1 MAAGRRAPRTGL
13 LELRGP
19 GGQWLRVL
27 LTLAEDV
34 LGVSPTDG
42 PGPAAGPG
50 EAPAA
55 QLNGG
60 DPSSAVPEAL
70 ANIRRTVRVV
80 KQDVGGLGISIKG
93 GRENKMPI
101 LISKIFKGLAA
112 DQTEALYVG
121 DAILAVNGTDL
132 SEATHDEAVQAL
144 KKTGKEVVLEVKY
157 MKEISP
163 YFKNSSA
170 GATVSWDPS
179 PSAPQKRSSPLLP
192 PRELWEGRS
201 VPLKMCY
208 VSRKCL
214 PTDPE
219 HRYLEVCSA
228 DGRVALFLRAKDEAT
243 AQSWLNAI
251 QATAGTLLPRVKE
264 ELRAQLV
271 GAGAAAGRDV
281 KHVGWLTEQLP
292 SAGTRNL
299 LAILTEKELLL
310 YGSLPQSRDAMGK
323 PTHSYPLIATRL
335 VHSGPGKGS
344 ALYEAELSFALR
356 SGTRLGVQTHLF
368 SLESPRDL
376 ALWTRLLVDGTHG
389 AAELAQEA
397 SAACTWKG
405 RECTLSIH
413 IDKGFTISTTEPGL
427 SKTVL
432 LQQPFE
438 KLQMSSDDGTKMLYL
453 DFGGPEGEIQLDLH
467 SCPKTIVFIIHS
479 FLSAKV
485 TRLGLLA

>member
-1 MAAGRRAPRTGL
+1 MAAGRRAPRSGL

-19 GGQWLRVL
+19 GGHWLRVL
-27 LTLAEDV
+27 LTLAEDS
-34 LGVSPTDG
+34 LGVSPADG
-42 PGPAAGPG
+42 PGPG

-60 DPSSAVPEAL
+60 EGGSGVPEAL
-70 ANIRRTVRVV
+70 ANIRRTVHVV

-121 DAILAVNGTDL
+121 DAILSVNGTDL

-163 YFKNSSA
+163 YFKNSAA

-179 PSAPQKRSSPLLP
+179 PSGQQKRSSPVLP
-192 PRELWEGRS
+192 PRESRT

-214 PTDPE
+214 PADPE

-243 AQSWLNAI
+243 AQSWLGAI
-251 QATAGTLLPRVKE
+251 QGAASALLPRVKE

-271 GAGAAAGRDV
+271 GAGTAGGRDV
-281 KHVGWLTEQLP
+281 RHVGWLTEQLP
-292 SAGTRNL
+292 GAGTRNL

-310 YGSLPQSRDAMGK
+310 YGSLPQSRDALGK
-323 PTHSYPLIATRL
+323 PVHSYPLIATRL
-335 VHSGPGKGS
+335 VHSGPAKGS
-344 ALYEAELSFALR
+344 ALYEAELAFALR
-356 SGTRLGVQTHLF
+356 AGTRLGVQSHLF

-389 AAELAQEA
+389 AAELAQEV

-405 RECTLSIH
+405 QDCTLSIH
-413 IDKGFTISTTEPGL
+413 IDKGFTISTMEPGL
-427 SKTVL
+427 SKTIL

>member
-1 MAAGRRAPRTGL
+1 
-13 LELRGP
+13 
-19 GGQWLRVL
+19 Q
-27 LTLAEDV
+27 
-34 LGVSPTDG
+34 
-42 PGPAAGPG
+42 
-50 EAPAA
+50 
-55 QLNGG
+55 
-60 DPSSAVPEAL
+60 
-70 ANIRRTVRVV
+70 
-80 KQDVGGLGISIKG
+80 G

-121 DAILAVNGTDL
+121 DAILSVNGTDL

-179 PSAPQKRSSPLLP
+179 PTALQKRSSPLLP
-192 PRELWEGRS
+192 PRELREGRT

-243 AQSWLNAI
+243 AQSWLSAI
-251 QATAGTLLPRVKE
+251 QANASALLPRVKD
-264 ELRAQLV
+264 ELRAQL
-271 GAGAAAGRDV
+271 AGTGMVAGRDI
-281 KHVGWLTEQLP
+281 KHVGWLTEQVPPCPLLPLATMLLVALTPLPLQLP

-299 LAILTEKELLL
+299 LAVLTEKELLL
-310 YGSLPQSRDAMGK
+310 YGSLPQSRDALGK
-323 PTHSYPLIATRL
+323 PAHNYPLIATRL
-335 VHSGPGKGS
+335 VHSGPAKGS

-356 SGTRLGVQTHLF
+356 TGTRLGVQTHLF

-389 AAELAQEA
+389 AAELVQEV
-397 SAACTWKG
+397 STACTWKG
-405 RECTLSIH
+405 QDCTLSIH
-413 IDKGFTISTTEPGL
+413 IDKGFTITTTEPGL
-427 SKTVL
+427 SKTIL

>member
-1 MAAGRRAPRTGL
+1 
-13 LELRGP
+13 
-19 GGQWLRVL
+19 Q
-27 LTLAEDV
+27 
-34 LGVSPTDG
+34 
-42 PGPAAGPG
+42 
-50 EAPAA
+50 
-55 QLNGG
+55 
-60 DPSSAVPEAL
+60 
-70 ANIRRTVRVV
+70 
-80 KQDVGGLGISIKG
+80 G

-121 DAILAVNGTDL
+121 DAILSVNGTDL

-163 YFKNSSA
+163 YFKNSSG

-179 PSAPQKRSSPLLP
+179 PAALQKRSSPLLLP
-192 PRELWEGRS
+192 QELREGRT

-214 PTDPE
+214 PADPE

-243 AQSWLNAI
+243 AQSWLSAI
-251 QATAGTLLPRVKE
+251 QANASALLPRVKE
-264 ELRAQLV
+264 ELRAQLA
-271 GAGAAAGRDV
+271 GAGTVAGREV
-281 KHVGWLTEQLP
+281 KHVGWLTEQVLP
-292 SAGTRNL
+292 CPLLPLATPPPLALTPSRCRNL
-299 LAILTEKELLL
+299 LAVLTEKELLL
-310 YGSLPQSRDAMGK
+310 YGSLPQSRDALGK

-335 VHSGPGKGS
+335 VHSGPAKGS

-356 SGTRLGVQTHLF
+356 AGSRLGVQSHLF
-368 SLESPRDL
+368 SLETPRDL

-389 AAELAQEA
+389 AAELAQEVSTGPWGTGGRPGGGA
-397 SAACTWKG
+397 GGCRLTPVPLSPSPACTWKG
-405 RECTLSIH
+405 QDCTLSIH
-413 IDKGFTISTTEPGL
+413 IDKGFTISTAEPGL
-427 SKTVL
+427 SRTIL

>member
-1 MAAGRRAPRTGL
+1 
-13 LELRGP
+13 
-19 GGQWLRVL
+19 
-27 LTLAEDV
+27 
-34 LGVSPTDG
+34 
-42 PGPAAGPG
+42 
-50 EAPAA
+50 
-55 QLNGG
+55 
-60 DPSSAVPEAL
+60 
-70 ANIRRTVRVV
+70 
-80 KQDVGGLGISIKG
+80 G

-121 DAILAVNGTDL
+121 DAILSVNGTDL

-163 YFKNSSA
+163 YFKNSST
-170 GATVSWDPS
+170 GATVSWDSNP
-179 PSAPQKRSSPLLP
+179 AALQKRSSPLLP
-192 PRELWEGRS
+192 PRELREGRT

-228 DGRVALFLRAKDEAT
+228 DGRIALFLRAKDEAT
-243 AQSWLNAI
+243 AQSWLAAI
-251 QATAGTLLPRVKE
+251 QANAGALLPQVKE

-271 GAGAAAGRDV
+271 GASMAAGREV
-281 KHVGWLTEQLP
+281 KHVGWLTEQVPPHLP
-292 SAGTRNL
+292 PPHPMPRNL
-299 LAILTEKELLL
+299 LAVLTEKELLL
-310 YGSLPQSRDAMGK
+310 YGSLPQNRDALGK

-335 VHSGPGKGS
+335 VHSGPAKGS
-344 ALYEAELSFALR
+344 APYEAELSFALR

-389 AAELAQEA
+389 AAELVQEV

-405 RECTLSIH
+405 QDCTLSIH

-427 SKTVL
+427 SKTIL

>member
-1 MAAGRRAPRTGL
+1 PVAGPWVPVAGPWVPVAGALGAGSPGEELLLCGWPSEGLGRRLSKEMPVALAGSSPGAAVATGWAQHL
-13 LELRGP
+13 LWGERSAL
-19 GGQWLRVL
+19 GGSLGQ
-27 LTLAEDV
+27 AV
-34 LGVSPTDG
+34 LG
-42 PGPAAGPG
+42 
-50 EAPAA
+50 
-55 QLNGG
+55 
-60 DPSSAVPEAL
+60 
-70 ANIRRTVRVV
+70 R
-80 KQDVGGLGISIKG
+80 

-121 DAILAVNGTDL
+121 DAILSVNGTDL

-179 PSAPQKRSSPLLP
+179 PATLQKRSSPLLP
-192 PRELWEGRS
+192 PRELRESRT

-243 AQSWLNAI
+243 AQSWLSAI
-251 QATAGTLLPRVKE
+251 QANTGALLPRVKE
-264 ELRAQLV
+264 ELRAQLA
-271 GAGAAAGRDV
+271 GAGVVAGRDV

-299 LAILTEKELLL
+299 LAVLTEKELLL
-310 YGSLPQSRDAMGK
+310 YGSLPQSRDALGK
-323 PTHSYPLIATRL
+323 PAHSYPLIATRL
-335 VHSGPGKGS
+335 VHSGPAKGS

-389 AAELAQEA
+389 AAELAQEV
-397 SAACTWKG
+397 SAACSWKG
-405 RECTLSIH
+405 QDCTLSVH

-427 SKTVL
+427 SKTIL

>member
-1 MAAGRRAPRTGL
+1 
-13 LELRGP
+13 
-19 GGQWLRVL
+19 Q
-27 LTLAEDV
+27 
-34 LGVSPTDG
+34 
-42 PGPAAGPG
+42 
-50 EAPAA
+50 
-55 QLNGG
+55 
-60 DPSSAVPEAL
+60 
-70 ANIRRTVRVV
+70 
-80 KQDVGGLGISIKG
+80 G

-179 PSAPQKRSSPLLP
+179 PAALQKQSSPLLP
-192 PRELWEGRS
+192 PRELREGRTL
-201 VPLKMCY
+201 PLKMCY

-228 DGRVALFLRAKDEAT
+228 DGRLALFLRAKDEAT
-243 AQSWLNAI
+243 AQSWLGAI
-251 QATAGTLLPRVKE
+251 QANAGALLPRVKE
-264 ELRAQLV
+264 ELRAQL
-271 GAGAAAGRDV
+271 AGASGLAGRDI
-281 KHVGWLTEQLP
+281 KHVGWLTEQVLRVP
-292 SAGTRNL
+292 QHPMPPRCRNL

-310 YGSLPQSRDAMGK
+310 YGSLPQSRDALGK

-335 VHSGPGKGS
+335 VHSGPAKGS

-356 SGTRLGVQTHLF
+356 SGSRLGVQSHLF

-389 AAELAQEA
+389 AAELVQEV

-405 RECTLSIH
+405 QECTLSIH

-427 SKTVL
+427 SKTIL